1 VESRVG
7 MDWCGKARP
16 PPGFDPRTVQP
27 VASLKM
33 DNGLTMNLPTG
44 TAETLKRPLIVDLVS
59 RSKYLS
65 MWVELKYVTAVFL

>member
-1 VESRVG
+1 
-7 MDWCGKARP
+7 
-16 PPGFDPRTVQP
+16 
-27 VASLKM
+27 M